1 MNSKTLVETANAYL
15 QEHKTKKGEAASAQ
29 ELNRFVRWYGGHN
42 RAAALTPLD
51 IEKYVEYT
59 SRSTGDLSAR
69 MEPVKNF
76 LNHLH
81 ESGMTHQKLAVHL
94 KYKRSGSKSSD
105 PRKNAKGVNYLT
117 KEGHQKLKAEY
128 DELVKQRIG
137 VADDLK
143 KAMADKDFRENA
155 PLDAARD
162 RQAHLEAR
170 IRELEAILKRA
181 EVMTGDTS
189 KNASGRVR
197 LGSRVSIKDLSD
209 NEVLAY
215 TLVSSS
221 EANLRESRISID
233 SPIGSAIY
241 DERSGEHIDV
251 KAPAGMQRY
260 VIEKVEP

>member
-1 MNSKTLVETANAYL
+1 METANEYL
-15 QEHKTKKGEAASAQ
+15 QEHKTKKGESVSAQ
-29 ELNRFVRWYGGHN
+29 ELNRFVRWYGGSN

-51 IEKYVEYT
+51 IEKYVEY
-59 SRSTGDLSAR
+59 SARSTGDLSSR
-69 MEPVKNF
+69 MEPVKDF

-81 ESGMTHQKLAVHL
+81 ESGMTDQKLSTHL
-94 KYKRSGSKSSD
+94 KYKRSASKSSD
-105 PRKNAKGVNYLT
+105 PRKNSKGINYLT
-117 KEGHQKLKAEY
+117 KEGHQKLKAEHE
-128 DELVKQRIG
+128 ELVKQRVS

-170 IRELEAILKRA
+170 IRELESILKRA
-181 EVMTGDTS
+181 EVMTEGNT
-189 KNASGRVR
+189 NRATGRVR
-197 LGSRVSIKDLSD
+197 LGSRISIKDLSD
-209 NEVLAY
+209 NEVLVY

-241 DERSGEHIDV
+241 DKRPGEHIEV

>member
-1 MNSKTLVETANAYL
+1 MNSKTLVETASEYL
-15 QEHKTKKGEAASAQ
+15 QEHKTKKGEATSAQ
-29 ELNRFVRWYGGHN
+29 ELNRFVRWYGGNN

-51 IEKYVEYT
+51 IEKYVEYS
-59 SRSTGDLSAR
+59 SRSTGDLSAK
-69 MEPVKNF
+69 MAPVKNF

-81 ESGMTHQKLAVHL
+81 ESGMTQQKLAVHL
-94 KYKRSGSKSSD
+94 KYKRSGSKSSG
-105 PRKNAKGVNYLT
+105 PRKGAKGVNYLT
-117 KEGHQKLKAEY
+117 KEGHEKLKAEHE
-128 DELVKQRIG
+128 ELVKQRID

-170 IRELEAILKRA
+170 IRELEVILKRA
-181 EVMTGDTS
+181 EVMTDNG
-189 KNASGRVR
+189 KNATGRVR

-209 NEVLAY
+209 NETVAY

-221 EANLRESRISID
+221 EANLRESRISVD

-241 DERSGEHIDV
+241 DKRAGEHIEV
-251 KAPAGMQRY
+251 KAPAGIQRY
-260 VIEKVEP
+260 VIEKVQP